1 MHLGTTYLI
10 SKAIP
15 DSVYEYAG
23 LNPETGDN
31 SLEYDL
37 AQSSKIGAQLAED
50 QAAKEAASLAQG
62 FAGQAAINSG
72 NTTTVG
78 ATTTTVYSHK
88 PSAQG
93 SEAGQQG
100 DIKRTRP
107 FGL

>member
-1 MHLGTTYLI
+1 M
-10 SKAIP
+10 
-15 DSVYEYAG
+15 
-23 LNPETGDN
+23 
-31 SLEYDL
+31 EYDL

-93 SEAGQQG
+93 SEAGQLE
-100 DIKRTRP
+100 DIKRTSVSLKLKKRER
-107 FGL
+107 LSSLLVCDSY